1 MIRLD
6 LIKYSLGSL
15 RARKRRSF
23 LTILSVFIGIA
34 AITTLISFGQG
45 ISSYVEHISQEMGND
60 KLMVQAKGFGFGP
73 PSLDSNVRLDK
84 TDLEAVRDVHGVSEA
99 TGLYAISGEAQFN
112 DQKKYGYL
120 MGSDY
125 ADHRL
130 LLEELFALDLDEGN
144 MLRGN
149 EKSKVLLGY
158 NYKLADKIFKKSVRL
173 RDKLLIN
180 NHTFEVAG
188 FYESV
193 GNPQDDSNIYIT
205 KDAMESIFA
214 PENYMWIVVR
224 SAPGVSPTAL
234 AEDIKDDLRDH
245 RHQDPGEEDFFVQ
258 TFEQVIATFKS
269 ILSIITGVVIL
280 IAFIS
285 VFVAAVNI
293 MNTMYTATLER
304 TKEIG
309 VFKAIGSKNSAI
321 LFIFVLEA
329 GVLSLIGGILGVIIG
344 YALSTFAGNIIA
356 ASGFGIFTPLFTWQL
371 VVGSLVFSFMI
382 GALSGLLPA
391 YQASKLKPVDA
402 LRYE

>member
-1 MIRLD
+1 MIKLD

-15 RARKRRSF
+15 RVRKRRSF

-45 ISSYVEHISQEMGND
+45 ISNYVEHISQEMGND
-60 KLMVQAKGFGFGP
+60 KLMIQARGAGFGP
-73 PSLDSNVRLDK
+73 PSLDSNVRLDES
-84 TDLEAVRDVHGVSEA
+84 DLETVRDVKGVAEA
-99 TGLYAISGEAQFN
+99 TGLYAVSGEVEFN

-125 ADHRL
+125 KEYRV
-130 LLEELFALDLDEGN
+130 LLEEVFALDLDEGN
-144 MLRGN
+144 ALRGN

-158 NYKLADKIFKKSVRL
+158 NYKAADKIFKKPIRL

-180 NHTFEVAG
+180 GHTFEVAG
-188 FYESV
+188 FYKAV
-193 GNPQDDSNIYIT
+193 GNPQDDSNMYIT
-205 KDAMESIFA
+205 KDAMKNLFA
-214 PENYMWIVVR
+214 PKNYIFMFVR
-224 SAPGVSPTAL
+224 SAPGIVPTQL
-234 AEDIKDDLRDH
+234 AENIKEKLRDH
-245 RHQDPGEEDFFVQ
+245 RRQDPGEEDFFVQ
-258 TFEQVIATFKS
+258 TFEQVIATFSS

-309 VFKAIGSKNSAI
+309 VFKAIGSKNSSI
-321 LFIFVLEA
+321 LFVFVLEA
-329 GVLSLIGGILGVIIG
+329 GLLSLVGGILGVITG
-344 YALSTFAGNIIA
+344 YLLATTAGTMVA
-356 ASGFGIFTPLFTWQL
+356 TSGFGVFSPLFTWQL
-371 VVGSLVFSFMI
+371 VVGSLVFAFAI

>member
-15 RARKRRSF
+15 RVRKRRSF

-45 ISSYVEHISQEMGND
+45 ISHYVEQISQEMGDD
-60 KLMVQAKGFGFGP
+60 KLMIQARGAGFGP
-73 PSLDSNVRLDK
+73 PSLKSNVRLNEQ
-84 TDLEAVRDVHGVSEA
+84 DLETVEKVRGVAEA
-99 TGLYAISGEAQFN
+99 TGVYAISGEITFN
-112 DQKKYGYL
+112 NQKRYGYL

-125 ADHRL
+125 QEHRK
-130 LLEELFALDLDEGN
+130 LLEEVFALDLDEGN
-144 MLRGN
+144 ALRGN
-149 EKSKVLLGY
+149 ERSKVLLGY
-158 NYKLADKIFKKSVRL
+158 NYKLPDTIFKKPVRL
-173 RDKLLIN
+173 RDNILIN
-180 NHTFEVAG
+180 NHTFSVAG
-188 FYESV
+188 FYRVV

-205 KDAMESIFA
+205 QDAMEDFFG
-214 PENYMWIVVR
+214 PKNYLFILVR
-224 SAPGVSPTAL
+224 SAPGVVPTDL
-234 AEDIKDDLRDH
+234 VEDIKKKLRDD

-258 TFEQVIATFKS
+258 TFEQVIATFSS

-280 IAFIS
+280 IALIS

-309 VFKAIGSKNSAI
+309 IFKAIGSTNSSI
-321 LFIFVLEA
+321 LFLFVLEA
-329 GVLSLIGGILGVIIG
+329 GLLSLAGGILGVIAG
-344 YALSTFAGNIIA
+344 YFLATTAGTFIA
-356 ASGFGIFTPLFTWQL
+356 QAGFGAFSPLFTWQL
-371 VVGSLVFSFMI
+371 VAGSLAFAFLI

>member
-1 MIRLD
+1 MIGAD
-6 LIKYSLGSL
+6 LIKYSLNSL

-45 ISSYVEHISQEMGND
+45 ISSYVEQISQEMGND
-60 KLMVQAKGFGFGP
+60 KLMIQARGFGFGP
-73 PSLDSNVRLDK
+73 PSLDTNVRMDE
-84 TDLEAVRDVHGVSEA
+84 TDLEAVRSVKGVNEA
-99 TGLYAISGEAQFN
+99 TGIYAISGEVQF
-112 DQKKYGYL
+112 DDRKKYGYL

-125 ADHRL
+125 KDYRV
-130 LLEELFALDLDEGN
+130 LLEELFALELDEGN
-144 MLRGN
+144 TLRGN
-149 EKSKVLLGY
+149 EKSKILLGY
-158 NYKLADKIFKKSVRL
+158 NYKLPEKIFEHPVRL

-214 PENYMWIVVR
+214 PENYIFIFIR
-224 SAPGVSPTAL
+224 AAPGVAPAKL
-234 AEDIKDDLRDH
+234 AEDIKEELRDH

-293 MNTMYTATLER
+293 VNTMYTATLER

-309 VFKAIGSKNSAI
+309 VFKAIGSKNIAI
-321 LFIFVLEA
+321 LFVFIFES
-329 GVLSLIGGILGVIIG
+329 GVLSLVGGILGVLAG
-344 YALSTFAGNIIA
+344 YLLSSVAGTAIA
-356 ASGFGIFTPLFTWQL
+356 ASGFGVFTPLFTWQL
-371 VVGSLVFSFMI
+371 VAGSLVFAFLI

>member
-1 MIRLD
+1 MIRID
-6 LIKYSLGSL
+6 LLKYSISSL

-45 ISSYVEHISQEMGND
+45 ISAYVEQISQEMGND
-60 KLMVQAKGFGFGP
+60 KLMVQARGFGFGP
-73 PSLDSNVRLDK
+73 PSLDSNVRMDE
-84 TDLEAVRDVHGVSEA
+84 TDLEAIRGVKGVSEA
-99 TGLYAISGEAQFN
+99 TGMYIITGEVQVD

-120 MGSDY
+120 TGSDY
-125 ADHRL
+125 KNYRK
-130 LLEELFALDLDEGN
+130 LLEEIFALDLAEGN
-144 MLRGN
+144 TLQGN

-158 NYKLADKIFKKSVRL
+158 NYQLPEKIFEKPLQL
-173 RDKLLIN
+173 RDKILIN

-188 FYESV
+188 FYEAV

-205 KDAMESIFA
+205 KEAMEDIFT
-214 PENYMWIVVR
+214 PKNYLWVLIR
-224 SAPGVSPTAL
+224 AAPGVNPTEL
-234 AEDIKDDLRDH
+234 AEDIKDELRDH
-245 RHQDPGEEDFFVQ
+245 RHQDVGEEDFYVQ
-258 TFEQVIATFKS
+258 SFEQVIATFKS

-293 MNTMYTATLER
+293 TNTMYTATLER

-309 VFKAIGSKNSAI
+309 VFKAIGAKNSAI
-321 LFIFVLEA
+321 LFVFILEA
-329 GVLSLIGGILGVIIG
+329 GVLSLIGGIIGVILG
-344 YALSTFAGNIIA
+344 YLLSSVAGTAIA
-356 ASGFGIFTPLFTWQL
+356 ASGFGVFTPLFTWQL
-371 VVGSLVFSFMI
+371 VVGSLVFAFLI

>member
-1 MIRLD
+1 MIGVD
-6 LIKYSLGSL
+6 LIKYSLESL
-15 RARKRRSF
+15 RIRKRRSF

-45 ISSYVEHISQEMGND
+45 ISTYVEQISQEMGND
-60 KLMVQAKGFGFGP
+60 KLMIQARGFGFGP
-73 PSLDSNVRLDK
+73 PSLDSNVRMDE
-84 TDLEAVRDVHGVSEA
+84 TDLDTIRSVKGVSEA
-99 TGLYAISGEAQFN
+99 TGIYAISGEVQFN

-125 ADHRL
+125 KEYRV

-144 MLRGN
+144 VLRGN

-158 NYKLADKIFKKSVRL
+158 NYKLAEKIFEKPVRL

-180 NHTFEVAG
+180 NNTFEVAG
-188 FYESV
+188 FYQAV

-205 KDAMESIFA
+205 KDAMESIFS
-214 PENYMWIVVR
+214 PSDYIFIFVR
-224 SAPGVSPTAL
+224 AAPGVSPAKL
-234 AEDIKDDLRDH
+234 AEDIRDELRDH

-258 TFEQVIATFKS
+258 TFEQVIATFSS

-309 VFKAIGSKNSAI
+309 VFKAVGSKNSAI
-321 LFIFVLEA
+321 LFVFVLEA
-329 GVLSLIGGILGVIIG
+329 GVLSLVGGILGVITG
-344 YALSTFAGNIIA
+344 YFLATTAGTFIA
-356 ASGFGIFTPLFTWQL
+356 QAGFGAFSPLFTWQL
-371 VVGSLVFSFMI
+371 VVGSLIFAFMI

>member
-1 MIRLD
+1 MIRAD
-6 LIKYSLGSL
+6 LIKYSLNSL

-45 ISSYVEHISQEMGND
+45 ISAYVEQISQEMGND
-60 KLMVQAKGFGFGP
+60 KLMVQARGFGFGP
-73 PSLDSNVRLDK
+73 PSLDSNVRMDE
-84 TDLEAVRDVHGVSEA
+84 TDLDTIRSVKGVSEA
-99 TGLYAISGEAQFN
+99 TGMYGITGEVQFN
-112 DQKKYGYL
+112 DQ
-120 MGSDY
+120 
-125 ADHRL
+125 
-130 LLEELFALDLDEGN
+130 LLEEVFALDLDQGTP
-144 MLRGN
+144 LRGN

-158 NYKLADKIFKKSVRL
+158 NYQLPEKIFEKPIQL
-173 RDKLLIN
+173 RDKILIN

-188 FYESV
+188 FYAAV

-205 KDAMESIFA
+205 KDAMESSFA
-214 PENYMWIVVR
+214 PENYLWMLVR
-224 SAPGVSPTAL
+224 AAPGVNPTEL
-234 AEDIKDDLRDH
+234 AEDVKDELRDH
-245 RHQDPGEEDFFVQ
+245 RHQDVGEEDFYVQ
-258 TFEQVIATFKS
+258 SFEQVIATFKS

-293 MNTMYTATLER
+293 TNTMYTATLER

-309 VFKAIGSKNSAI
+309 VFKAIGAKNSAI
-321 LFIFVLEA
+321 LFVFILEA
-329 GVLSLIGGILGVIIG
+329 GVLSLIGGIIGVILG
-344 YALSTFAGNIIA
+344 YLLSSVAGTAIA
-356 ASGFGIFTPLFTWQL
+356 ASGFGVFTPLFTWQL
-371 VVGSLVFSFMI
+371 VVGSLVFAFLI